1 MVLQGAID
9 VNLISLFLSFEG
21 GGLRLA
27 LSYSRSSWLHD
38 LTDVFL
44 FHLLLCSQIL
54 WNVKFVY
61 GCCLFCRLGP
71 IIHGLKIMDTQVC

>member
-38 LTDVFL
+38 LTDVFFISFASL
-44 FHLLLCSQIL
+44 FSNFMERKVCLWVLLIL
-54 WNVKFVY
+54 
-61 GCCLFCRLGP
+61 
-71 IIHGLKIMDTQVC
+71 